1 MTGMQRRPT
10 RSVTR
15 AAAAVW
21 VCWALRCY
29 SWRVYAASLFTETV
43 TMSNNSNDIAGLH
56 REFSRFD
63 SDNNGR
69 IEYEEFIELLGSVG
83 PRPTEEEAQL
93 AFSVIDSDN
102 TGYVEFEEFVHWWL
116 DH

>member
-1 MTGMQRRPT
+1 
-10 RSVTR
+10 
-15 AAAAVW
+15 
-21 VCWALRCY
+21 
-29 SWRVYAASLFTETV
+29 
-43 TMSNNSNDIAGLH
+43 MSNNSYDIAGLH

-63 SDNNGR
+63 SDSNGR
-69 IEYEEFIELLGSVG
+69 IEYEEFVELLGSVG